1 MCLTRTVFGVR
12 FPANASKSARVV
24 LIATTLVLTSGCLHV
39 VRQEAPYYVKG
50 PHQIESPDGSFP
62 PGKRVMVFSEKDSY
76 SRILTFDLISAYI
89 WKQDLLTLSEWHHQ
103 QQQAQG
109 VENSRIGTDTEW

>member
-1 MCLTRTVFGVR
+1 M
-12 FPANASKSARVV
+12 
-24 LIATTLVLTSGCLHV
+24 LIATSLVLTSGCLRV

-50 PHQIESPDGSFP
+50 PHQIEPPDGFFP
-62 PGKRVMVFSEKDSY
+62 SGKKVMVLGEKDSY

-89 WKQDLLTLSEWHHQ
+89 WKQDLLTLSEWHDQ

-109 VENSRIGTDTEW
+109 VENNRIGTDTEW